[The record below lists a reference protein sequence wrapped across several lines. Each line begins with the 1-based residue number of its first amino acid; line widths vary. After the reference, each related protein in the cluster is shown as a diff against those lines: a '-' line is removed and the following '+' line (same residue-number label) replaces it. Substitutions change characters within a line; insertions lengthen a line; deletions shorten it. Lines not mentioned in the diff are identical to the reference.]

1 MRFWQNDDGAVLI
14 YVTLI
19 FAAFI
24 GVGGLALDA
33 GRAFTLREEMQQA
46 ADAAALAGAW
56 QLDGTAAGA
65 ARADA
70 AARAVVTNNQKWA
83 SGGTSA
89 VTIAGGTAGVQFL
102 ATVPTSD
109 DAALTFTTA
118 APFDYVWVKTTAA
131 NFDPWFMR
139 LFGFSTAT
147 AVSAEAVAKKGS
159 SQCQVTPL
167 FMCLPGGA
175 SFDPTAWIGH
185 QVLMKAA
192 QGGSWTNGNWGLL
205 DTPGGSQSAGAL
217 ASMIAGVNG
226 LPQCIDSSG
235 VDTKPGNVASISAA
249 FNVRLDVYENLPGN
263 VNYQNAAGYPPA
275 EHVQKGTDPLASCTA
290 QPNALGGA
298 IPRGFPQDADIK
310 SSGGSVRFGNG
321 QWDCTTYWSQAHP
334 GDTANIPGA
343 CSSTG
348 GMTRYEMYL
357 HEITAL
363 ANKALIP
370 DLTGE
375 TPAGDNGDPTE
386 RSPMCY
392 TGGAIPPTPT
402 ALSQRINDRRIFT
415 VAGVD
420 CSAIAI
426 NGNTPNVPVQ
436 QYVSMFLTEP
446 AGTQGQANGDVH
458 MEIVGYDSGGGGG
471 LVPIQLREWTELVR

>member
-1 MRFWQNDDGAVLI
+1 MSFSKNEDGAVLI

-19 FAAFI
+19 LAAFI

-56 QLDGTAAGA
+56 QLDGTTAGA
-65 ARADA
+65 ARGDG
-70 AARAVVTNNQKWA
+70 AARAVVANSQKWA
-83 SGGTSA
+83 SGGSTA
-89 VTIAGGTAGVQFL
+89 VSIGAGTAGVQFL
-102 ATVPTSD
+102 ATVPSSD

-118 APFDYVWVKTTAA
+118 GPYDYVWVKTTAA

-139 LFGFSTAT
+139 IFGFNAAT
-147 AVSAEAVAKKGS
+147 QVAAEAVAKKGS

-167 FMCLPGGA
+167 FVCLPGGA

-192 QGGSWTNGNWGLL
+192 QGNSWTNGNWGLL

-226 LPQCIDSSG
+226 LPQCIDSGG

-263 VNYQNAAGYPPA
+263 VNYQNTPGYAPA
-275 EHVQKGTDPLASCTA
+275 EHVQKGTNQSASCTA
-290 QPNALGGA
+290 RPNWVGGS
-298 IPRGFPQDADIK
+298 IPRGFPRDADII
-310 SSGGSVRFGNG
+310 SSGGNTRFGNG
-321 QWDCTTYWSQAHP
+321 QWDCATYWAQAHP
-334 GDTANIPGA
+334 GDTVNMPGA
-343 CSSTG
+343 CISTG

-357 HEITAL
+357 HEITSL

-370 DLTGE
+370 DLSGLG
-375 TPAGDNGDPTE
+375 GDNGDPAAH
-386 RSPMCY
+386 SPICY
-392 TGGAIPPTPT
+392 TGGSIPPTPT
-402 ALSQRINDRRIFT
+402 APAQRINDRRIFT

-436 QYVSMFLTEP
+436 QYLSLFLTEP
-446 AGTQGQANGDVH
+446 AGTQGRTNGDVY
-458 MEIVGYDSGGGGG
+458 MEIVGFDTASGAGG

>member
-1 MRFWQNDDGAVLI
+1 MRFFKNDDGAVLI

-19 FAAFI
+19 LGAFI
-24 GVGGLALDA
+24 GLGGLALDA
-33 GRAFTLREEMQQA
+33 SRAFTLREEMQQA

-56 QLDGTAAGA
+56 QLDGTAAGSL
-65 ARADA
+65 RADA
-70 AARAVVTNNQKWA
+70 AARAVVANSQKWA
-83 SGGTSA
+83 SGGSAA
-89 VTIAGGTAGVQFL
+89 VTIGAGTAGVQFMS
-102 ATVPTSD
+102 TVPTND
-109 DAALTFTTA
+109 DAALTFTGA
-118 APFDYVWVKTTAA
+118 APYDYIWVKTTSA

-139 LFGFSTAT
+139 MFGGAQTQ
-147 AVSAEAVAKKGS
+147 VSAEAVANKGS

-167 FMCLPGGA
+167 FMCLPGGS

-226 LPQCIDSSG
+226 LPQCIDSGG

-249 FNVRLDVYENLPGN
+249 FNVRLDVYENLPGG
-263 VNYQNAAGYPPA
+263 VNYQNTPGYAPA
-275 EHVQKGTDPLASCTA
+275 EHVQKGTATNATCTA
-290 QPNALGGA
+290 RPTKVNNAAVPG
-298 IPRGFPQDADIK
+298 GFPRDADII
-310 SSGGSVRFGNG
+310 SSGGATRFGNG
-321 QWDCTTYWSQAHP
+321 QWDCTNYWSLAHL
-334 GDTANIPGA
+334 GNTANIPGA

-348 GMTRYEMYL
+348 GLTRYETYL
-357 HEITAL
+357 HEITTL

-370 DLTGE
+370 DLSG
-375 TPAGDNGDPTE
+375 AGGDNGDPTE
-386 RSPMCY
+386 RSPICY
-392 TGGAIPPTPT
+392 TGGSIPPTPT

-420 CSAIAI
+420 CSTVQI
-426 NGNTPNVPVQ
+426 NGNTSNVPVL
-436 QYVSMFLTEP
+436 QYLSMFLTEP
-446 AGTQGQANGDVH
+446 AGTQGPTNGDVY
-458 MEIVGYDSGGGGG
+458 MEIVGFDQGGGGG

>member
-1 MRFWQNDDGAVLI
+1 MRFWKNEDGAVLI

-19 FAAFI
+19 LAAFI

-65 ARADA
+65 GRADA
-70 AARAVVTNNQKWA
+70 AARAVVANSQKWA
-83 SGGTSA
+83 SGGPAA
-89 VTIAGGTAGVQFL
+89 VTIGAGTAGVQFL
-102 ATVPTSD
+102 STVPSSD
-109 DAALTFTTA
+109 DAALTFTAA
-118 APFDYVWVKTTAA
+118 APFDYVWVKTTAT

-139 LFGFSTAT
+139 LFGFTAAT
-147 AVSAEAVAKKGS
+147 PVAAEAVARKGS

-192 QGGSWTNGNWGLL
+192 QGNSWTNGNWGLL

-226 LPQCIDSSG
+226 LPQCIDSAG

-263 VNYQNAAGYPPA
+263 VTYQNTAGYPPA
-275 EHVQKGTDPLASCTA
+275 EHVQKGTAANASCTA
-290 QPNALGGA
+290 RPTFVGGA
-298 IPRGFPQDADIK
+298 IPPGFPRDADII
-310 SSGGSVRFGNG
+310 SSNGVTRFGNG
-321 QWDCTTYWSQAHP
+321 QWDCATYWAQAHP

-357 HEITAL
+357 HEITWL

-370 DLTGE
+370 DLSGSG
-375 TPAGDNGDPTE
+375 GDNGDPTE
-386 RSPMCY
+386 RSPICY
-392 TGGAIPPTPT
+392 TGGPIPPTPT
-402 ALSQRINDRRIFT
+402 TLSQRINDRRIFT

-420 CSAIAI
+420 CSTIAI

-436 QYVSMFLTEP
+436 QYLSMFLTEP
-446 AGTQGQANGDVH
+446 AGTQGSTKGDVY
-458 MEIVGYDSGGGGG
+458 MEIVGFDQGGGGG